1 MTRTALIT
9 AAALAMIG
17 TTATAKTL
25 ATVNSDI
32 GQVIASAKNGLT
44 LYTFRND
51 AKNSSNCY
59 NDCATAWPPFT
70 ASASAK
76 PNGALGIIKRKDG
89 TRQWALNGKPLYFWA
104 GDSERGDVT
113 GDGVGGVWDAV
124 RN

>member
-1 MTRTALIT
+1 MKRTALIA

-32 GQVIASAKNGLT
+32 GQVIVSAKNGLT

-51 AKNSSNCY
+51 ARNTSNCY

-70 ASASAK
+70 ASVSAK
-76 PNGALGIIKRKDG
+76 ANGALSIIKRKDG

-104 GDSERGDVT
+104 GDSQRGDVT

-124 RN
+124 RK

>member
-1 MTRTALIT
+1 MTRSLLIIASAISVFGT
-9 AAALAMIG
+9 AAS
-17 TTATAKTL
+17 AKTL

-32 GQVIASAKNGLT
+32 GPVIASAKSGLT

-51 AKNSSNCY
+51 AKNTSNCY

-76 PNGALGIIKRKDG
+76 PSGSLGIIKRKDG
-89 TRQWALNGKPLYFWA
+89 SRQWALNGKPLYFWA
-104 GDSERGDVT
+104 GDSARGDVT

-124 RN
+124 RK